1 MTDKYKKKHAFKI
14 FSCVLFDGIISERD
28 RDVYGRTMKRA
39 VDIKS
44 RLETKTGI
52 RIVMYSSDYS
62 RRAYLGQA
70 SFEKENE
77 AGKCSRRRQDCL
89 NYFNF
94 GDLIQ

>member
-1 MTDKYKKKHAFKI
+1 MIDKYKKKKKNVPLRKNLQLSDRI
-14 FSCVLFDGIISERD
+14 VSD
-28 RDVYGRTMKRA
+28 RDVQGRTMKRM
-39 VDIKS
+39 VDSQDWKQK
-44 RLETKTGI
+44 KTGA

-62 RRAYLGQA
+62 RRAYLGQT
-70 SFEKENE
+70 SFEKETE